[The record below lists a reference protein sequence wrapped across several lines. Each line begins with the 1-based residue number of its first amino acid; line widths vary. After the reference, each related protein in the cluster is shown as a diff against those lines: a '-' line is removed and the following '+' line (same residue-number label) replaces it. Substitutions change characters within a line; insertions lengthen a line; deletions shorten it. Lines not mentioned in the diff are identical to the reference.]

1 MNTIDLT
8 QIPGL
13 KRGEN
18 KMRKSLLITSCL
30 LTIVALTLAACCK
43 PKGPDCASA
52 DVFCAGEV
60 TDVGGIDDKS
70 FNATAWQGMENAKEQ
85 LGITVAYLESQQQ
98 TDYAVNLQQF
108 VDQDY
113 DMIVTVGYLL
123 ADDTLAFA
131 QQNPEIYFAGVDQSW
146 ESPPVN
152 LVGLTFSTDQAAF
165 LAGYLAA
172 GMTKSGK
179 VGTFGGIEIPPVT
192 IFMVGYQSGVEY
204 YNQQHGT
211 SVEVLGA
218 TTFVG
223 NFESTD
229 DGRRVG
235 EDLIAEGADII
246 LPVAGPVGLGTA
258 AAVQAHPG
266 TMLIGVDTDWCVSA
280 SEYCP
285 VVLTSIMKRM
295 DMTVPIAIQAAK
307 EGTFQSGTLVG
318 TLENGGVGLAPFHD
332 FDSAV
337 SSALKA
343 ELETVR
349 QGVID
354 GSIDTGW

>member
-1 MNTIDLT
+1 
-8 QIPGL
+8 
-13 KRGEN
+13 
-18 KMRKSLLITSCL
+18 MRKLLWVTTSLLI
-30 LTIVALTLAACCK
+30 IAALVGGCK
-43 PKGPDCASA
+43 PRGPNCASP
-52 DVFCAGEV
+52 DVFCVGEV

-85 LGITVAYLESQQQ
+85 LGVTVAYLESQQQ

-108 VDQDY
+108 IDQNY
-113 DMIVTVGYLL
+113 DMIVTVGFLL
-123 ADDTLAFA
+123 TDDTLTFA
-131 QQNPEIYFAGVDQSW
+131 QQNPNVYFAGIDQFH
-146 ESPPVN
+146 ESPPAN
-152 LVGLTFSTDQAAF
+152 LVDLTFATDEAAF

-172 GMTKSGK
+172 GMTKTGK

-192 IFMVGYQSGVEY
+192 IFMVGFKSGVDY

-211 SVEVLGA
+211 NVEVLGM

-235 EDLIAEGADII
+235 EDLIAEGADIV

-258 AAVQAHPG
+258 AAVQARPG

-285 VVLTSIMKRM
+285 VILTSIMKRM
-295 DMTVPIAIQAAK
+295 DMTVPMAIQMAK
-307 EGTFQSGTLVG
+307 EGTFQGGMLVG

-332 FDSAV
+332 FDDDV
-337 SSALKA
+337 PSALKA

-349 QGVID
+349 QGIIN
-354 GSIDTGW
+354 GTIDTGW